1 MVHILK
7 TINDFLLGYIYLA
20 IFLSI
25 YAEIH
30 SNPGT
35 YFLSDTTEGVCECV

>member
-7 TINDFLLGYIYLA
+7 TINDFLLGYIYLS

-25 YAEIH
+25 YAEIYF
-30 SNPGT
+30 NPGT
-35 YFLSDTTEGVCECV
+35 